1 MTLVGWI
8 GRTVVGAARRSGF
21 PLSATIRGRGPT
33 SGIRMGLEG
42 ATRHHFAGLYEP
54 SVQECIAERLRPG
67 GCFIDVG
74 ANIGFFS
81 LLAAKLAGPDGQV
94 VAIEPVPANTD
105 LIKANATLN
114 RFGNV
119 TVVRAAA
126 GASNRTGELILARY
140 HGGAAL
146 ASAPKPPD
154 ARGRLSVPVVTLDG
168 LVSHLGLPPPTMVK
182 IDVEGAELEVLA
194 GMPRTL
200 WRDHPD
206 ILFEVDAPGMAEVE
220 ARFAKIGEALGHY
233 GYAVRRLEAAYPPG
247 DWAVLHGIGSTA
259 ETGAETGVQPG
270 GGP

>member
-8 GRTVVGAARRSGF
+8 GRIVAGAARQSGF
-21 PLSATIRGRGPT
+21 PLSVTIRGSGPA

-42 ATRHHFAGLYEP
+42 ATRRHFAGLYEP
-54 SVQECIAERLRPG
+54 SVQKCIAERLRPG

-81 LLAAKLAGPDGQV
+81 LLAATLAGPDGQV
-94 VAIEPVPANTD
+94 IAVEPVPANAD

-114 RFGNV
+114 RFNNV

-126 GASNRTGELILARY
+126 GAANRTGDLILARH

-146 ASAPKPPD
+146 ASAPTPPD

-194 GMPRTL
+194 GMPGTL
-200 WRDHPD
+200 WRHQPD
-206 ILFEVDAPGMAEVE
+206 ILFEVDAQGMAEAE
-220 ARFAKIGEALGHY
+220 ARYAKISEALGHY
-233 GYAVRRLEAAYPPG
+233 GYEVRRLEPAYPPG
-247 DWAVLHGIGSTA
+247 DWTVLHGIGSTDEA
-259 ETGAETGVQPG
+259 GA
-270 GGP
+270 GP